1 MHRRSLRDTPRV
13 IHPAAEIEALAAFEN
28 RQPGTD
34 GERRAAKHLAN
45 RLDDEGRDAR
55 TEPIL
60 IWPRWHLTHLIHA
73 LVAIAGSAISVG
85 NALIGTILAAIV
97 LVLITTVARLAGLHN
112 VVLEIVQFIPT
123 VALIIG
129 VPYLADIALS
139 GPVPGANDNASGVVT
154 VLRLAERYGGT
165 LDHLDLWVLLPGAQ
179 EAGALG
185 TRAWLKQHR
194 RSLNSRATIVL
205 NVD

>member
-1 MHRRSLRDTPRV
+1 GQ
-13 IHPAAEIEALAAFEN
+13 AF
-28 RQPGTD
+28 
-34 GERRAAKHLAN
+34 
-45 RLDDEGRDAR
+45 
-55 TEPIL
+55 
-60 IWPRWHLTHLIHA
+60 
-73 LVAIAGSAISVG
+73 V
-85 NALIGTILAAIV
+85 AAIV

-139 GPVPGANDNASGVVT
+139 GPVRGANDNASGVVT

-194 RSLNSRATIVL
+194 RSLNSRATVVL
-205 NVD
+205 NVDEVRAGAVRYATREGPLVALTQPRQLH